1 MEGEKIIVS
10 KTLKEYEE
18 MLTECGFYRVHKSY
32 LINLVHI
39 KRFDRQDGGY
49 IVLTNDLKIPV
60 ASRKREEMLG
70 LLEKREIVK

>member
-1 MEGEKIIVS
+1 
-10 KTLKEYEE
+10 LKEYEE
-18 MLTECGFYRVHKSY
+18 MLSDCGFFRVHKSY

-39 KRFDRQDGGY
+39 KRFDRQDGGF

-70 LLEKREIVK
+70 LLEKMAE